1 MPTPSGH
8 TTAIRASRVI
18 GTRVKNPQ
26 GEVIG
31 EVEDVILDKMS
42 NQILF
47 AVVGFGGFLGMGEK
61 FHPIPWSLLDY
72 QPDEA
77 AYVVPFS
84 KEELKA
90 APSNTIGEL
99 TKGDGYPARTAA
111 YGHYR
116 VAPDWDQLS

>member
-18 GTRVKNPQ
+18 GSRVKNPQ

-47 AVVGFGGFLGMGEK
+47 AVVGFGGFLGIAEK

-72 QPDEA
+72 QPEEA
-77 AYVVPFS
+77 AYVVPYT
-84 KEELKA
+84 KEELKV

-99 TKGDGYPARTAA
+99 TKGDGYPARSAA

-116 VAPDWDQLS
+116 VTPDWDQLS